1 MKQVNKLFPVDF
13 SFEHYPVYVS
23 SILCE
28 ENIIKFNQKTSISF
42 NKIDFKYNLNQNCL
56 RCNISKDIF
65 YFNDHNNNN
74 NKDIN
79 MDTPL
84 LFILSS
90 ILGKE
95 FKLISTKI
103 GFKQT
108 KPKKDPSVLNIL
120 LQLKKANKKYFKNL
134 VFIFQQKIRIFKIGN
149 FY

>member
-1 MKQVNKLFPVDF
+1 
-13 SFEHYPVYVS
+13 
-23 SILCE
+23 
-28 ENIIKFNQKTSISF
+28 
-42 NKIDFKYNLNQNCL
+42 
-56 RCNISKDIF
+56 
-65 YFNDHNNNN
+65 
-74 NKDIN
+74 

-95 FKLISTKI
+95 FKSISAKI

-134 VFIFQQKIRIFKIGN
+134 EKFKYFYISAENGNIQNWEFLLDNDYYGKKYIWEKNKVILSLKQYFIYVSFYVKQILNNDFFKEL
-149 FY
+149 YDKTM

>member
-1 MKQVNKLFPVDF
+1 
-13 SFEHYPVYVS
+13 
-23 SILCE
+23 
-28 ENIIKFNQKTSISF
+28 
-42 NKIDFKYNLNQNCL
+42 
-56 RCNISKDIF
+56 
-65 YFNDHNNNN
+65 
-74 NKDIN
+74 

-95 FKLISTKI
+95 FKSISTKI